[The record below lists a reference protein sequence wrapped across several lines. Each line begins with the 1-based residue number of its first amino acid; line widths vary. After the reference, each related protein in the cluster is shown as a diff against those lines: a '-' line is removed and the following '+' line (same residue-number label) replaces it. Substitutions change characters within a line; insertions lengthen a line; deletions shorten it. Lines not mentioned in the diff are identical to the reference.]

1 GVAPGQGGEFALR
14 PAPPL
19 AAQRVVPPRGVRPGV
34 RPPSLSA
41 PLARRAGLVHLR
53 QTFVLPCH
61 SDDGWPPRAEAPSNL
76 LFGGEVCGGSRLV
89 QCQRFIRSARAVE
102 RVVGIGRKNVEP
114 DVTTIAA
121 QLDLPLR
128 GWPSLQAGP
137 LADAAVA

>member
-1 GVAPGQGGEFALR
+1 MICTHR
-14 PAPPL
+14 INPACRIPCF
-19 AAQRVVPPRGVRPGV
+19 
-34 RPPSLSA
+34 LSRF
-41 PLARRAGLVHLR
+41 ARRAGLVHLR

-76 LFGGEVCGGSRLV
+76 LFDGEVCGGSRLV
-89 QCQRFIRSARAVE
+89 QCQRFTRSARAVE